1 VYVGSDDCTGDL
13 DEVVNFEQPH
23 VRLTAADQTG
33 KKDTD
38 ERAVPLP
45 ATVAEVRA
53 TTLWYSLLVTN
64 LRYRRKRSST
74 SLRMREVTV
83 MNMCMFASHL
93 S

>member
-38 ERAVPLP
+38 ERAVPIP

-53 TTLWYSLLVTN
+53 TN
-64 LRYRRKRSST
+64 L
-74 SLRMREVTV
+74 
-83 MNMCMFASHL
+83 
-93 S
+93 